1 MHAQNQETAIVSL
14 QKNITHGLK
23 ELIGRGEIRG
33 KSLNAD
39 FFNCVPWSIQ
49 RPDFHVLEK

>member
-1 MHAQNQETAIVSL
+1 MHAQNQETTIVSL

-33 KSLNAD
+33 NRLNAD
-39 FFNCVPWSIQ
+39 FLKLCSMEYTKARFSCA
-49 RPDFHVLEK
+49 